1 MWHHRGSPHAIQT
14 DTMVLVR
21 AVMPVR
27 GVVHVQ
33 TANRFGWRARNP
45 SPTGPMWHRAGYERL
60 NVAMWHRAGCGAS
73 KLHNNDA
80 GSLSVLLFGQSEAKT

>member
-1 MWHHRGSPHAIQT
+1 MWHRRGSRQAIRVV
-14 DTMVLVR
+14 TMVLVR

-45 SPTGPMWHRAGYERL
+45 SPTGPMRHRAGYERL
-60 NVAMWHRAGCGAS
+60 TAAS
-73 KLHNNDA
+73 
-80 GSLSVLLFGQSEAKT
+80 GRLLTLT

>member
-45 SPTGPMWHRAGYERL
+45 EPNRPDVAPRRL
-60 NVAMWHRAGCGAS
+60 
-73 KLHNNDA
+73 
-80 GSLSVLLFGQSEAKT
+80 

>member
-60 NVAMWHRAGCGAS
+60 NVAMWHRAGCLPLPEGA
-73 KLHNNDA
+73 
-80 GSLSVLLFGQSEAKT
+80 EARRGAC

>member
-1 MWHHRGSPHAIQT
+1 MWHHRGFLHAIQA

-33 TANRFGWRARNP
+33 TANPLGWRACNP
-45 SPTGPMWHRAGYERL
+45 SPPNRPDVAPRRL
-60 NVAMWHRAGCGAS
+60 
-73 KLHNNDA
+73 
-80 GSLSVLLFGQSEAKT
+80 

>member
-1 MWHHRGSPHAIQT
+1 M
-14 DTMVLVR
+14 LVR

-45 SPTGPMWHRAGYERL
+45 GPTGPMRHRAGYERL
-60 NVAMWHRAGCGAS
+60 NVTPGR
-73 KLHNNDA
+73 
-80 GSLSVLLFGQSEAKT
+80 LLTLT

>member
-33 TANRFGWRARNP
+33 TANPLGWRACNP
-45 SPTGPMWHRAGYERL
+45 SPPNRPDVAPRRL
-60 NVAMWHRAGCGAS
+60 
-73 KLHNNDA
+73 
-80 GSLSVLLFGQSEAKT
+80 